1 MSLNAQLKSQ
11 LRTLKLSGVLETL
24 DLRILECQQNQLG
37 FSEFLTFVL
46 QDEIEKRN
54 QRKIKKLLANST
66 MGQEKTLEAFDF
78 TANPSVNPVLIRQL
92 ATCQFIERGENIF
105 FLGPTGTG
113 KTHLAK
119 AIGHQACRKYL
130 SALFFSATK
139 LFDKLRQAELD
150 NTIDTL
156 LKKIFRADLLIIDD
170 FALKKISQQSAEFL
184 YTIIEARQ
192 KAKALI
198 LTSNRA
204 LPDWGAI
211 FPDPIMANVILDRI
225 AHNAYHIV
233 LKGESYRRNFQPK
246 IEIA

>member
-1 MSLNAQLKSQ
+1 MSVHVQLKSQ
-11 LRTLKLSGVLETL
+11 LRALKLSGILDTL
-24 DLRILECQQNQLG
+24 DLRIMECQQNQLG
-37 FSEFLTFVL
+37 FSDFLAFIL

-54 QRKIKKLLANST
+54 QRKIKKLLSDSR
-66 MGQEKTLEAFDF
+66 MGQEKTLESFDF
-78 TANPSVNPVLIRQL
+78 IANPSVNPLLIRQL

-119 AIGHQACRKYL
+119 ALCHQACRKYL
-130 SALFFSATK
+130 PVLFFSATK

-156 LKKIFRADLLIIDD
+156 LKKIFRADLLVIDD

-184 YTIIEARQ
+184 YTIIETRQ
-192 KAKALI
+192 NAKSLI

-211 FPDPIMANVILDRI
+211 FPDPIIANVILDRI
-225 AHNAYHIV
+225 AHNAHHIV
-233 LKGESYRRNFQPK
+233 LKGESYRRNFRPK
-246 IEIA
+246 NDTA